1 MIFFNFVTNR
11 SLWQVLRDGQ
21 LQGGRDRR
29 LEAEGGDA
37 VRRGRHLAVQEGQP
51 DHVRVGD
58 PGQAALRGGLLSGQR
73 PQRQLHQQAS
83 LRYSSKVCFPSFFGV
98 SNII

>member
-1 MIFFNFVTNR
+1 MFPDSIWREFSHGITPNRHSIHSIIYLFIFI
-11 SLWQVLRDGQ
+11 SLQVLRDGQ

-51 DHVRVGD
+51 DHVRLGD
-58 PGQAALRGGLLSGQR
+58 PRQAPLRGRLLAGQR
-73 PQRQLHQQAS
+73 PQRQLHQ
-83 LRYSSKVCFPSFFGV
+83 
-98 SNII
+98 